1 MHDHKM
7 RCCDVSWAH
16 SLNAQH
22 ANEVPVSLNG
32 HELVAVCA
40 LIGYSKDES
49 SRDYP
54 CIMRALSNSIR
65 QIQFALFAEA

>member
-32 HELVAVCA
+32 RELVAVCA
-40 LIGYSKDES
+40 LIVLKGDE
-49 SRDYP
+49 
-54 CIMRALSNSIR
+54 MKKL
-65 QIQFALFAEA
+65 L